1 MADNKK
7 TYATSFEVKQI
18 ALYTVDDETTPY
30 ANLAG
35 DMCKQFQYFEDIFWP
50 SYAATMV
57 VQDSSENLI
66 SAMPIQGFE
75 KCIVEIDDLDG
86 GNYSY
91 EFRVWNISNRV
102 ETGRNQIY
110 TLGLLSVEGMLNEG
124 ITVNK
129 IIEGNTSTQ
138 VKKILT
144 DYFRVPDGKI
154 DVENS
159 STSIKILPTKK
170 SPFALIRSILP
181 KTISEKV
188 SPVLKKFNI
197 NNPIKGGF
205 SGNWSG
211 GDIPQYTSDVR
222 ITGTQGKGSAGY
234 FFFQTRRGY
243 VFRSIDSLIST
254 DTDNFNGKPTINNLE
269 LENKKF
275 KYQTAKVGD
284 PSTMLI
290 QEIIFGKELDMIKKM
305 REGHYSNIC
314 CFFNINT
321 HSYEEQ
327 VYSLKDTWEQM
338 AHLGDSDKD
347 LPPGQVTLSKY
358 PSRTMSTVINNEV
371 WYSGTDVASDDP
383 KEGGDS
389 KSTHPYQDFQK
400 HYLQQGLAR
409 AGILFNQQLTISLT
423 GHLELCAGDKIEIEL
438 PNPKKESEKDSDVD
452 PIYSGTYLIK
462 NLNHQFNMTDDR
474 SVYTVL
480 DLVRDSNGI
489 RDNLKKT

>member
-7 TYATSFEVKQI
+7 QYATSFEVKQMV
-18 ALYTVDDETTPY
+18 LYTVDDEFEPY

-86 GNYSY
+86 GNYKY

-110 TLGLLSVEGMLNEG
+110 TLGLISVQGMLNEG

-129 IIEGNTSTQ
+129 IIEGNTSVQ

-144 DYFRVPDGKI
+144 DYFKVEDGKI

-197 NNPIKGGF
+197 ETTIKGGEIV
-205 SGNWSG
+205 

-254 DTDNFNGKPTINNLE
+254 DTDNFNGEPTINNTPKYNNE
-269 LENKKF
+269 KF
-275 KYQTAKVGD
+275 KWQTAKVGE

-327 VYSLKDTWEQM
+327 VYSLKDTWDQM
-338 AHLGDSDKD
+338 AHLGKNP
-347 LPPGQVTLSKY
+347 LPNGQKLLSKY

-438 PNPKKESEKDSDVD
+438 PNPKRESEKDSDVD
-452 PIYSGTYLIK
+452 PLYSGTYLIK

-480 DLVRDSNGI
+480 DLIRDSNGI
-489 RDNLKKT
+489 RDNLKK

>member
-1 MADNKK
+1 
-7 TYATSFEVKQI
+7 
-18 ALYTVDDETTPY
+18 
-30 ANLAG
+30 
-35 DMCKQFQYFEDIFWP
+35 
-50 SYAATMV
+50 MV
-57 VQDSSENLI
+57 VQDSAENLI

-75 KCIVEIDDLDG
+75 KLVVEIDDLDG

-110 TLGLLSVEGMLNEG
+110 TLGLISVQGMLNEG

-129 IIEGNTSTQ
+129 IIEGNTSVQ

-144 DYFRVPDGKI
+144 DYFKVEDGKI

-197 NNPIKGGF
+197 ETTIKGGF

-254 DTDNFNGKPTINNLE
+254 DTDNFNGKPTINNTPKYNNE
-269 LENKKF
+269 KF
-275 KYQTAKVGD
+275 KWQTAKVGE

-327 VYSLKDTWEQM
+327 VYSLKDTWDQM
-338 AHLGDSDKD
+338 AHLGKNP
-347 LPPGQVTLSKY
+347 LPNGQKLLSKY

-438 PNPKKESEKDSDVD
+438 PNPKRESEKDSDVD
-452 PIYSGTYLIK
+452 PLYSGTYLIK

-480 DLVRDSNGI
+480 DLIRDSNGI
-489 RDNLKKT
+489 RDHNPTS

>member
-7 TYATSFEVKQI
+7 QYATSFEVKQMV
-18 ALYTVDDETTPY
+18 LYTVDDEFEPY

-86 GNYSY
+86 GNYKY

-110 TLGLLSVEGMLNEG
+110 TLGLISVQGMLNEG

-129 IIEGNTSTQ
+129 IIEGNTSVQ

-144 DYFRVPDGKI
+144 DYFKVEDGKI

-197 NNPIKGGF
+197 ETTIKGGF

-254 DTDNFNGKPTINNLE
+254 DTDNFNGEPTINNTPKYNNE
-269 LENKKF
+269 KF
-275 KYQTAKVGD
+275 KWQTAKVGK
-284 PSTMLI
+284 PSKMLI

-327 VYSLKDTWEQM
+327 VYSLKDTWDQM
-338 AHLGDSDKD
+338 AHLGKNP
-347 LPPGQVTLSKY
+347 LPNGQKLLSKY

-438 PNPKKESEKDSDVD
+438 PNPKRESEKDSDVD
-452 PIYSGTYLIK
+452 PVYSGTYLIK

-480 DLVRDSNGI
+480 DLIRDSNGI
-489 RDNLKKT
+489 RDNLKK